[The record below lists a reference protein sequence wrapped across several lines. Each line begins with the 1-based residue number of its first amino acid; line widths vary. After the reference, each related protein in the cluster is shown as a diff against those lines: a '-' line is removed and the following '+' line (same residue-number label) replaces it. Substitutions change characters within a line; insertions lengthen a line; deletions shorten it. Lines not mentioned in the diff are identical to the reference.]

1 MSVTNYP
8 PVRAPGK
15 RQQAFY
21 ILTGQ
26 ALAHESK
33 WKSFDFSEA
42 FIARYGRPV
51 VYWRHWNRLMSTP
64 YRTELIPRFKGT
76 FNEVLDNMNFLS
88 FCEAV
93 DYMAVHINARVL
105 GRLEM
110 EGLYAQFLIEKFDGM
125 GSATYGMR
133 AILKKSMQKVS

>member
-1 MSVTNYP
+1 MSVTNFP

-21 ILTGQ
+21 ILAGQ
-26 ALAHESK
+26 ALADESK

-42 FIARYGRPV
+42 FTARYGRPV
-51 VYWRHWNRLMSTP
+51 VYWSHWNRLMSTP
-64 YRTELIPRFKGT
+64 YRTELVPRFRGT

-88 FCEAV
+88 FCQAV
-93 DYMAVHINARVL
+93 DQKAVHMKGRVL

-110 EGLYAQFLIEKFDGM
+110 EGLYAQFLIKKFDEV
-125 GSATYGMR
+125 GSATYRMR
-133 AILKKSMQKVS
+133 VILKKSMEKVS